1 MERLEAVINDVVFQS
16 DDKMFCV
23 LRAENKSFG
32 HFCLVYHGPAPYL
45 GENVSVDGN
54 WIEHP
59 RFGKQFDAKVL
70 TTIQPTSVAGIELSL
85 IHI

>member
-32 HFCLVYHGPAPYL
+32 HFAWFIMALRR
-45 GENVSVDGN
+45 
-54 WIEHP
+54 I
-59 RFGKQFDAKVL
+59 
-70 TTIQPTSVAGIELSL
+70 
-85 IHI
+85 